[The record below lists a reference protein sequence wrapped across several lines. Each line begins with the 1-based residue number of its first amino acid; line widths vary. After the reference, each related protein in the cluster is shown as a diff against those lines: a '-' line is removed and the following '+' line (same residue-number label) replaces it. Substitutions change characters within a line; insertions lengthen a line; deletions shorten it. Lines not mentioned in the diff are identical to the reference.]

1 MDMNNGNQN
10 PQGQYNGYQNN
21 TANVPYQAPQGN
33 GGARPSN
40 GLQVAGLV
48 CGILAICFSCCYGVP
63 GLVLGIAGLVCA
75 INGNKEGSN
84 GVGTAGIVCSIIGII
99 LGVLMLIYFIVVGA
113 AVMEQLQN
121 MGYYY

>member
-1 MDMNNGNQN
+1 M
-10 PQGQYNGYQNN
+10 
-21 TANVPYQAPQGN
+21 
-33 GGARPSN
+33 
-40 GLQVAGLV
+40 AGLV

>member
-1 MDMNNGNQN
+1 MDENYQNGQNNG
-10 PQGQYNGYQNN
+10 QYSNYQDY
-21 TANVPYQAPQGN
+21 TANAPYMAPRDEGRSN
-33 GGARPSN
+33 GTN
-40 GLQVAGLV
+40 GLQIAGMV
-48 CGILAICFSCCYGVP
+48 CGILAICLSCCYGILGVC
-63 GLVLGIAGLVCA
+63 LGIAGLICA
-75 INGNKEGSN
+75 ILGNREGSN

>member
-1 MDMNNGNQN
+1 MC
-10 PQGQYNGYQNN
+10 
-21 TANVPYQAPQGN
+21 AASW
-33 GGARPSN
+33 PS
-40 GLQVAGLV
+40 A
-48 CGILAICFSCCYGVP
+48 LAAAMVFP